1 MPLPLEKIMAAA
13 QRVSRAYR
21 IDQGKSF
28 RLKHI
33 SPDDTGGLAKN
44 NVEIQWRAKAF
55 LDFANLRLA
64 ALQDKLYA
72 QKRWSVLIALQ
83 AMDAAG
89 KDGTIKHVMSGVNP
103 QGCEVSSFKVPSSTE
118 LAHTFL
124 WRCVQRVPESGM
136 IGIFNRSHY
145 EEVLAPRIH
154 PEFLQ
159 AQNLPPS
166 LVTKKIWQERYKD
179 INAFEK
185 HLARNGVLV
194 LKFYLHLSKEEQK
207 KRLLQRIKE
216 KDKNWKF
223 SESDIKERAL
233 WDQYMAAYE
242 EAIRATAKP
251 WAPWYVVPANNKWY
265 TRAIVATAVIDAL
278 ESLDL
283 KYPKAPKDHEKV
295 LLAAQKSLNGET
307 GRRSSSG

>member
-1 MPLPLEKIMAAA
+1 MSLPLEKTMSSAL
-13 QRVSRAYR
+13 RVSRTYR
-21 IDQGKSF
+21 IEQGKNF
-28 RLKHI
+28 RLKQI

-44 NVEIQWRAKAF
+44 NAEIRWRAKTF
-55 LDFANLRLA
+55 LDFASARLA

-72 QKRWSVLIALQ
+72 QKSWSVLIVLQ

-89 KDGTIKHVMSGVNP
+89 KDGTIKHVMSSVNP
-103 QGCEVSSFKVPSSTE
+103 QGCEVTSFKTPSSIE

-124 WRCVQRVPESGM
+124 WRCARRVPEAGM

-145 EEVLAPRIH
+145 EEVLVLRAH

-159 AQNLPPS
+159 AQNLPPL
-166 LVTKKIWQERYKD
+166 LVTEKIWQERYKD

-207 KRLLQRIKE
+207 KRLLERINE
-216 KDKNWKF
+216 KNKNWKF

-233 WDQYMAAYE
+233 WDTYMTAYE
-242 EAIRATAKP
+242 DAIRATAKP
-251 WAPWYVVPANNKWY
+251 WAPWYVVPADNKWY
-265 TRAIVATAVIDAL
+265 TRAMVAVAIIDAL
-278 ESLDL
+278 ESLAL
-283 KYPKAPKDHEKV
+283 KYPKAPKGHKQI
-295 LLAAQKSLNGET
+295 LLAAQKALDKEA
-307 GRRSSSG
+307 

>member
-1 MPLPLEKIMAAA
+1 MPPSLEKTMAAA

-21 IDQGKSF
+21 IEHGKKF

-33 SPDDTGGLAKN
+33 SPDDTGESAP
-44 NVEIQWRAKAF
+44 VEIPWRTKTF
-55 LDFANLRLA
+55 LDFAHTRLA

-72 QKRWSVLIALQ
+72 QKRWSVLIVLQ

-103 QGCEVSSFKVPSSTE
+103 QGCDVTSFKVPSPAE

-124 WRCVQRVPESGM
+124 WRCALRVPESGM

-145 EEVLAPRIH
+145 EEVLAPRVH

-166 LVTKKIWQERYKD
+166 LVTKKIWQERYQD
-179 INAFEK
+179 INAFEE
-185 HLARNGVLV
+185 HLSRNGVLV
-194 LKFYLHLSKEEQK
+194 LKFYLHLSKDEQK
-207 KRLLQRIKE
+207 KRLLARLNE
-216 KDKNWKF
+216 KNKNWKF

-242 EAIRATAKP
+242 DAIRATAKP
-251 WAPWYVVPANNKWY
+251 WAPWYVVPADNKWF
-265 TRAIVATAVIDAL
+265 TRAIVAVAIIAAL
-278 ESLDL
+278 ESLNL
-283 KYPKAPKDHEKV
+283 KYPKTPKGHEEI
-295 LLAAQKSLNGET
+295 LLAAKKALDEET
-307 GRRSSSG
+307 

>member
-1 MPLPLEKIMAAA
+1 MSLPLEKTMSSAL
-13 QRVSRAYR
+13 RVSRTYR
-21 IDQGKSF
+21 VENGKKF

-33 SPDDTGGLAKN
+33 SPDDTGGLTKN
-44 NVEIQWRAKAF
+44 NAEIRWRAKTF
-55 LDFANLRLA
+55 LDFANARLA

-72 QKRWSVLIALQ
+72 QKRWSVLIVLQ

-89 KDGTIKHVMSGVNP
+89 KDGTIKHVMSGINP
-103 QGCEVSSFKVPSSTE
+103 QGCEVTSFKVPSSTE
-118 LAHTFL
+118 QAHTFL
-124 WRCVQRVPESGM
+124 WRCALRVPESGI

-159 AQNLPPS
+159 AQKLPPS
-166 LVTKKIWQERYKD
+166 LVTKNIWQERYKD

-207 KRLLQRIKE
+207 KRLLERIHE
-216 KDKNWKF
+216 KNKNWKF

-233 WDQYMAAYE
+233 WDQYMMAYE

-251 WAPWYVVPANNKWY
+251 WAPWYVVPADNKWFA
-265 TRAIVATAVIDAL
+265 RAVVAVAIIDAL

-283 KYPKAPKDHEKV
+283 KYPKAPKGHKQI
-295 LLAAQKSLNGET
+295 LLAAQKTLDEET
-307 GRRSSSG
+307 